1 MRVTAR
7 IVVTPAESEV
17 PETAAW
23 VIPLMAIV
31 LIAVLIAGLIIG
43 PKVLKR
49 KE

>member
-1 MRVTAR
+1 M
-7 IVVTPAESEV
+7 

-31 LIAVLIAGLIIG
+31 LIAVLLAGLIIG
-43 PKVLKR
+43 PRVLKR